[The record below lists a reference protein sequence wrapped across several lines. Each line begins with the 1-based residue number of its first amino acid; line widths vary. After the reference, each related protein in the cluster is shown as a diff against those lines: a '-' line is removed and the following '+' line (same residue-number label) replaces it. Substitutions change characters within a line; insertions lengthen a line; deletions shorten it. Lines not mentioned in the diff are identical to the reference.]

1 MLTDNMA
8 FLACQ
13 LQANRPQ
20 NLIDYLINHPPPPRC
35 YGGIRST
42 YALHLNASPIDAIEN
57 TLSVLTVNWNF
68 QTAKLSQLNQTKRY
82 ATSCYAIGAE
92 TVNIII
98 VKQS

>member
-20 NLIDYLINHPPPPRC
+20 NLAPPPPPRC